1 MNFVSITQI
10 ILTANNLTS
19 IDFFY
24 ELKLSFSN
32 QINQIQSLILSR
44 NKIKNIELSELLIA
58 MPNLKELDISQNFI
72 EVFQSD

>member
-1 MNFVSITQI
+1 MNFGSITQI

-19 IDFFY
+19 INFFY

-44 NKIKNIELSELLIA
+44 NKITNIELSELLIA

>member
-1 MNFVSITQI
+1 MNFISITQI

-19 IDFFY
+19 INFFY

-44 NKIKNIELSELLIA
+44 NKITNIELSELLIA

>member
-44 NKIKNIELSELLIA
+44 NKITNIELSELLIA

-72 EVFQSD
+72 EVF

>member
-19 IDFFY
+19 INFFY

-44 NKIKNIELSELLIA
+44 NKITNIELSELLIA